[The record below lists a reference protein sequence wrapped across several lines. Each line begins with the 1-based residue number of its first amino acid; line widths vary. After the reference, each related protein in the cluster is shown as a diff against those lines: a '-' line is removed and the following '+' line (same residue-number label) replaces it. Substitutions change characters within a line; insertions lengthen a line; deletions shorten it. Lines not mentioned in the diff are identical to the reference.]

1 MYYMCVDM
9 CSSYGGQKRATDAL
23 ELALQMLGIKPGPA
37 EEQPV
42 SLTAEPSLQP

>member
-9 CSSYGGQKRATDAL
+9 CSSYGGQKRVTEAL
-23 ELALQMLGIKPGPA
+23 ELELQMLGIKPGPV

-42 SLTAEPSLQP
+42 SLTAESSFQP